1 MLYRTN
7 IYKLFWGLNT
17 SPPPQPTVVTPKQES
32 NTCLIYELQPLVR
45 DLIHLRL
52 MSFWDAKFLPLLYF
66 IWKQVMC
73 QTRETSPHRERCQ
86 LQKRHTV
93 ISCSSKHFIPNHKD
107 NVCGEKVSPPT
118 QWGQ

>member
-17 SPPPQPTVVTPKQES
+17 RPPPQPTVVTPKQES
-32 NTCLIYELQPLVR
+32 NTCLIYKLQPLVR

-66 IWKQVMC
+66 MWKQVMC
-73 QTRETSPHRERCQ
+73 LKPEKQVP
-86 LQKRHTV
+86 
-93 ISCSSKHFIPNHKD
+93 IGKD
-107 NVCGEKVSPPT
+107 VNCKKDIL
-118 QWGQ
+118 